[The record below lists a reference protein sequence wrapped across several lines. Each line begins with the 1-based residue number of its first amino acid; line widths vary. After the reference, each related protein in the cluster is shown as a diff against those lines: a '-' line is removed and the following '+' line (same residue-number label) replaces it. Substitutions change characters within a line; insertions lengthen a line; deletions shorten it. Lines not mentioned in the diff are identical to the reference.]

1 MFQIPAVR
9 GSDAGL
15 YSCQVGSF
23 PPALANLHVIDLA
36 RGGEHKLFMVN
47 SEASPG
53 PSWLSLLVLFSLC
66 LMF

>member
-15 YSCQVGSF
+15 YSCRVGSF
-23 PPALANLHVIDLA
+23 PPAQANLHVIDLA

-47 SEASPG
+47 SDASPG
-53 PSWLSLLVLFSLC
+53 PPWLCLVVLFC

>member
-15 YSCQVGSF
+15 YSCRVGSF
-23 PPALANLHVIDLA
+23 PPARVNLHVIEV
-36 RGGEHKLFMVN
+36 GGEHKLFMVN
-47 SEASPG
+47 SGAGPG
-53 PSWLSLLVLFSLC
+53 PPWLAVVVLFR